1 MNLKQINKKEFGE
14 AMIPE
19 TIYKLKYKVE
29 LEKLYEKLYFD
40 NIHYSKISNIFMFSQ
55 FFAFF
60 IYLFIYP
67 TINVY
72 FYNYITGGIIWKFVV
87 IFSTWTIISFVSYYL
102 FLLSYLFYFDAK
114 FKKIEKEIESYLPE
128 FIDNLVSNLKG
139 GISLEKAL
147 LKSVRK
153 EQVSLVKEVTLI
165 NEKIMM
171 GETVEQA
178 LHEFRTRF
186 DSSPIINR
194 TLFLIEEG
202 IKGGGNLAKPLEK
215 ISQNLKKIYE
225 LNEEIKSN
233 AGGFTVVIKA
243 ITLFVTP
250 LLFALALTLLSFIG
264 NLFSI
269 LSKTNVDII
278 SVSAIPPEY
287 TQYLQTF
294 SYAMIV
300 LIVFFSSLIIA
311 QLKNEKI
318 YESLKYIPIYI
329 IIAIVLYGQFSKL
342 LLSFFGNIF

>member
-1 MNLKQINKKEFGE
+1 MNLRQINKKEFGE
-14 AMIPE
+14 ALIPE
-19 TIYKLKYKVE
+19 NIYKLKYREE
-29 LEKLYEKLYFD
+29 LEKVYEKLYFD

-55 FFAFF
+55 LFGFF
-60 IYLFIYP
+60 IYLILYP
-67 TINVY
+67 TINIY
-72 FYNYITGGIIWKFVV
+72 FYDYITDGMIWKSIV
-87 IFSTWTIISFVSYYL
+87 IFLTWTIISFCSYYL
-102 FLLSYLFYFDAK
+102 FLLSYFFYHDTK
-114 FKKIEKEIESYLPE
+114 FKKIEKEIEDYLPE

-153 EQVSLVKEVTLI
+153 EQLALVKEVTLI

-171 GETVEQA
+171 GQSVEQA
-178 LHEFRTRF
+178 LGEFKDRF
-186 DSSPIINR
+186 STSPIINR

-202 IKGGGNLAKPLEK
+202 IKGGGNLAEPLEK

-233 AGGFTVVIKA
+233 AGGFTVVIQA

-250 LLFALALTLLSFIG
+250 LLFALALTLLTSIG

-269 LSKTNVDII
+269 LSKANAELI

-287 TQYLQTF
+287 TAYLQTF
-294 SYAMIV
+294 SYAMII

-318 YESLKYIPIYI
+318 YEALKYIPIYI
-329 IIAIVLYGQFSKL
+329 LVAIVLYGQFSKL